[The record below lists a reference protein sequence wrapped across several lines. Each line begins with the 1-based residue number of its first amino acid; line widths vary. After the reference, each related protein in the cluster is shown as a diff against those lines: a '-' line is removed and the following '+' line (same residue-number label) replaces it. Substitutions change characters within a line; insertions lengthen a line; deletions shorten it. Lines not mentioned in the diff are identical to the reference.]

1 MKTQL
6 LQFICKALLLCLI
19 LTLSGNLLAQDLFSY
34 QNGKKQFYKIAS
46 DKFFIRF
53 KKDVSN
59 NVKKQVIGNMKALG
73 DNNHPNGFTF
83 ISFSAKKQD
92 EMLSLAKSYMQNDN
106 VLAASPILLN
116 ENDKEIGA
124 LTEQFIVRLKTNTST
139 TQLQRLVIQ
148 TRTQIIQ
155 QYEYDKQ
162 TYILAVNKNSQGNAL
177 EMANLFYE
185 SGLFEWSEP
194 DFLLFIEKT
203 LVPNDTFFSRQW
215 SANNTGQTMP
225 GTGFTGGNNDADMD
239 LSEAWDITTGSSN
252 IKIAILDDGVDAL
265 HPDLAAN
272 ILAGHDATGNGS
284 GGNPTGNEAH
294 GTACAGIAA
303 AVGNNG
309 QGVAGVAYNCKIVPV
324 RVYLNGGNIF
334 DPTMSSWIANGIDW
348 AWNQGK
354 ADVISMSFRVLLNQ
368 NVIND
373 AIGRA
378 ITQGRESKGS
388 VLLAATANQNQ
399 NGIAFPASNSNVIA
413 VGASSPC
420 DQRKSPTSCDGETDW
435 GSNFGVGL
443 DIVAPGVLI
452 ATTDISGVAGY
463 SSTFPGTR
471 IISNDYIYFN
481 GTSAATPHA
490 AGVVAL
496 ILSIRPCLTQAQ
508 ARQALESSA
517 EKIRSG
523 TLYNYTANVAGQPN
537 GTWNNEV
544 GYGRVNAQQALIAAQ
559 GFPNTTVLNSSLIS
573 VSGQG
578 MTVCSSG
585 LNLGLIYNGSNLS
598 SSNPPLPFGI
608 LEVEWAPTS
617 GNVYVVR
624 NQTNVGVTAT
634 AYANSLTGGTVQ
646 LRVRVR
652 NCAGWSNW
660 YFFNVN
666 VCSSSGFRFAYS
678 PNPTSDNLDV
688 TAIPTED
695 NKDLTVASSIDFEAK
710 LIDQDG
716 KVAREGKNLNKE
728 KKITLD
734 VKGLK
739 AGTYFLHIVSG
750 KQVEKHQIVVGK

>member
-1 MKTQL
+1 M
-6 LQFICKALLLCLI
+6 
-19 LTLSGNLLAQDLFSY
+19 LSNKVSAQDLFSY
-34 QNGKKQFYKIAS
+34 HNGKKQFYKIAPE
-46 DKFFIRF
+46 KFFIRF
-53 KKDVSN
+53 KKDISS
-59 NVKKQVIGNMKALG
+59 NVKNQVIGGMKVLG

-83 ISFSAKKQD
+83 MSFSAKKQD
-92 EMLSLAKSYMQNDN
+92 EILNLAKSYMQNDN

-124 LTEQFIVRLKTNTST
+124 LTEQFIVRLKANTSI
-139 TQLQRLVIQ
+139 TQLQRLVTQ
-148 TRTQIIQ
+148 TRTQIVQ

-162 TYILAVNKNSQGNAL
+162 TYILAVSKNSQGNAL

-194 DFLLFIEKT
+194 DFLLFVEKT
-203 LVPNDTFFSRQW
+203 LVPNDTFFPRQW
-215 SANNTGQTMP
+215 SANNTGQAMP
-225 GTGFTGGNNDADMD
+225 GTSFTGGNNDADMD
-239 LSEAWDITTGSSN
+239 LTEAWDITTGSPN
-252 IKIAILDDGVDAL
+252 IKIAILDDGVDTG
-265 HPDLAAN
+265 HPDLTAN
-272 ILAGHDATGNGS
+272 TLAGHDATGNGS
-284 GGNPTGNEAH
+284 GGSPTGNDAH

-303 AVGNNG
+303 AAGNNG
-309 QGVAGVAYNCKIVPV
+309 GGIAGVAYNCKIVPV
-324 RVYLNGGNIF
+324 RVYLNGGNLF
-334 DPTMSSWIANGIDW
+334 DPTMSSWMANGIDW

-354 ADVISMSFRVLLNQ
+354 ADVISMSFRVLLNTT
-368 NVIND
+368 IISD

-378 ITQGRESKGS
+378 VTQGRENRGA
-388 VLLAATANQNQ
+388 VLLAATSNENQ

-420 DQRKSPTSCDGETDW
+420 DQRKSPTSCDGENWW
-435 GSNFGVGL
+435 GSNFGTGL

-452 ATTDISGVAGY
+452 ATTDISGTAGY
-463 SSTFPGTR
+463 STTFQDQNNSLYSILVTR
-471 IISNDYIYFN
+471 IIDNNYIYFN

-508 ARQALESSA
+508 ARQILESNVD
-517 EKIRSG
+517 KIRSG

-559 GFPNTTVLNSSLIS
+559 GYTNTTVLNSSLIS

-578 MTVCSSG
+578 MTVCTSG
-585 LNLGLIYNGSNLS
+585 LSLALIYNGSNLS

-624 NQTNVGVTAT
+624 NQSNGGVTAT
-634 AYANSLTGGTVQ
+634 AYANSPTGGTVQ

-666 VCSSSGFRFAYS
+666 VCSSSGFRFLYS
-678 PNPTSDNLDV
+678 PNPTSDVLDI
-688 TAIPTED
+688 TAEPTEE
-695 NKDLTVASSIDFEAK
+695 NKNLAIASSIDFEAK
-710 LIDQDG
+710 LIDADG
-716 KVAREGKNLNKE
+716 KAVREAKNLNKE
-728 KKITLD
+728 RKLTFD

-739 AGTYFLHIVSG
+739 EGTYFLHIAHG
-750 KQVEKHQIVVGK
+750 KEIEKHQIVVGKAVIGN